1 MRARTLRVSTIGDR
15 SVQASLRRPL
25 PLIVSEP
32 AVTEAMSAGVAD
44 SGNTVIGRRPRR
56 SSLSIVPIAL
66 LDVCTASLRVLRWAC
81 LGTGLFFV
89 TEPRWQ
95 VIQSRLSM
103 TCRCRELSNVYRSGN
118 RGQSRVREGFQD
130 CLHDFIQDL
139 RRSHSPGPARVHRDH
154 RAKHDNRIPA
164 GRLWAT
170 MIGVGW

>member
-66 LDVCTASLRVLRWAC
+66 PSSFLAANLWSCEEGRLR
-81 LGTGLFFV
+81 
-89 TEPRWQ
+89 
-95 VIQSRLSM
+95 
-103 TCRCRELSNVYRSGN
+103 
-118 RGQSRVREGFQD
+118 
-130 CLHDFIQDL
+130 
-139 RRSHSPGPARVHRDH
+139 PARVVAQARH
-154 RAKHDNRIPA
+154 AVAAIA
-164 GRLWAT
+164 LTAT
-170 MIGVGW
+170 

>member
-118 RGQSRVREGFQD
+118 RGQSRVRGGFQD
-130 CLHDFIQDL
+130 CFHDC
-139 RRSHSPGPARVHRDH
+139 
-154 RAKHDNRIPA
+154 A
-164 GRLWAT
+164 G
-170 MIGVGW
+170 